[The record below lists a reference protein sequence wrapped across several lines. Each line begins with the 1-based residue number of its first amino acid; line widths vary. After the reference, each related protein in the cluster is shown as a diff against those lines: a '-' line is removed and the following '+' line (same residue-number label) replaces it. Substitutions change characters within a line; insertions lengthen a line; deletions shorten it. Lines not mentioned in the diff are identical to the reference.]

1 MSLQEGSGVFGRL
14 RGRLQRWLIRRLARG
29 QGEVQAWQ
37 ALRQLREIAR
47 FAAVFGG
54 TILLPALILA
64 GLALSSIRSSELQFD
79 ADLRARADVMAEN
92 LHEELADIF
101 ERFRVAT
108 AARLASADEPLLE
121 NLDGLSPYLRG
132 AYRFDASGRL
142 VQPFEFA
149 EPSPVA
155 PPNAAWQRLITE
167 ARLAEAT
174 DPHRAARLYGQAAT
188 TTREPTFVAE
198 AQLGRA
204 RALYAAQDHIAADQV
219 LEGLRGQDWSGVRQT
234 RGFRV
239 GDLAS
244 LMRAE
249 RIYRRDPREGTRVL
263 MDLSEHLMSSP
274 WAIGQP
280 DPAVLRRTLQLL
292 GSTPGAAWQARMK
305 VRLLERQEQLR
316 WTERVQDELELIN
329 NRTNEQGIRY
339 IGARVD
345 SEAVWATV
353 RTPGGL
359 YAFSFSV
366 ADIHADLVAN
376 ASRAAQMD
384 PDLVPRLLFAS
395 DPVPEDALTSRP
407 LDPWLGFVRVVVQP
421 RDATAL
427 AQRKSTQSRLRLAV
441 VSVAL
446 FMVGV
451 GVLLSARL
459 IGRELESARMKADFA
474 ANVSHELRS
483 PITQIRLKGEAL
495 QLGLAEPGED
505 MQQHFDAIVR
515 ESERLSR
522 LVDNVLDFAAIE
534 RGVKKYQLRPDDLAL
549 VVWQT
554 VESNRATI
562 ESRGMRLD
570 LDIAEDLPPVWMD
583 RDAIGQ
589 VLVNL
594 LSNAAK
600 YGADGGWVGVFVRH
614 GFDAVEVSVS
624 DLGMGIEPKD
634 QDRIFDHFYR
644 STDPKVRRRKGTG
657 IGLTIVRYIVEA
669 HGGTISVD
677 SKPEH
682 GTTFTITFPLEP
694 PGGVGDRT

>member
-1 MSLQEGSGVFGRL
+1 MFARFG
-14 RGRLQRWLIRRLARG
+14 GRLQRWVIRRLARG

-37 ALRQLREIAR
+37 ALRQLREVAR
-47 FAAVFGG
+47 FAAVFGA

-79 ADLRARADVMAEN
+79 ADLRARADAMAEN
-92 LHEELADIF
+92 LHEELADVF

-108 AARLASADEPLLE
+108 AARIAQDEALLE

-142 VQPFEFA
+142 VEPFEFDDS
-149 EPSPVA
+149 SPPP
-155 PPNAAWQRLITE
+155 PPNAAWQRLLVE
-167 ARLAEAT
+167 ARQAEAA
-174 DPHRAARLYGQAAT
+174 DPHRAARLYDEAAKV
-188 TTREPTFVAE
+188 TREPTYVAE
-198 AQLGRA
+198 ALLGRA
-204 RALYAAQDHIAADQV
+204 RALYAAGEHYAADQV
-219 LEGLRGQDWSGVRQT
+219 IESLRGQDWSRVRQT

-239 GDLAS
+239 GDIAS
-244 LMRAE
+244 LLRAE
-249 RIYRRDPREGTRVL
+249 RIHRRDPREGMRVL
-263 MDLSEHLMSSP
+263 MELSEHLMSSP
-274 WAIGQP
+274 WALGKP

-292 GSTPGAAWQARMK
+292 GNTPGAAWQARMK
-305 VRLLERQEQLR
+305 VLLLERQEQLL
-316 WTERVQDELELIN
+316 WTENVQDELELIN
-329 NRTNEQGIRY
+329 NRANDAGIRY

-353 RTPGGL
+353 RAPQGL

-366 ADIHADLVAN
+366 ADISADLVAN
-376 ASRAAQMD
+376 ASRAAQLD
-384 PDLVPRLLFAS
+384 PDLVPQLLLAS
-395 DPVPEDALTSRP
+395 DPIPHDALTARP

-427 AQRKSTQSRLRLAV
+427 AQRKSTQRRLRLAV
-441 VSVAL
+441 VGVAL

-459 IGRELESARMKADFA
+459 IGRELENARMKADFA

-505 MQQHFDAIVR
+505 MQQHFDAIVH

-534 RGVKKYQLRPDDLAL
+534 RGAKKYQLRPDDLAF

-554 VESNRATI
+554 VESNRTTL
-562 ESRGMRLD
+562 ESRGMRVD
-570 LDIAEDLPPVWMD
+570 LDIAEDLPPVWID
-583 RDAIGQ
+583 RDAVGQ

-600 YGADGGWVGVFVRH
+600 YGSEGGWVGVFVRH
-614 GFDAVEVSVS
+614 GIDAVEVSVS

-669 HGGTISVD
+669 HGGTIAVD